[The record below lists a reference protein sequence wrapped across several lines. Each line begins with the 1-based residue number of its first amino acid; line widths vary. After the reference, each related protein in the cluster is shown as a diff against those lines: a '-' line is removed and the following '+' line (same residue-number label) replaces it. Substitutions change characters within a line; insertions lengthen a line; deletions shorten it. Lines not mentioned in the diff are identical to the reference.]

1 MLYGAGMNE
10 PRKSERKMW
19 RISNI
24 VWFLVKAA
32 GAGIISYAT
41 PRLLVSVGV
50 PLDEWI
56 VTVGGSLQLN
66 SEMALWAATVAIG
79 AVLFLGDR
87 FWHHRYR
94 HIHHKELQVETMP
107 EASLQMEVIRG
118 AHSSPEHSAGIGS
131 KAHDLPPRQTVWDAV
146 EDRQQGSFLRHL
158 IDAKSKSVAEA
169 ALKPKRDI
177 PLGHAVAYAC
187 LGTWDRLE
195 ELPKLIKED
204 GLLVEK
210 LREFEQKAGD
220 GDLAV
225 WGKDRDDDGS
235 GWDAIHVL
243 VPTAHWPTH
252 WVQPASLTGRA
263 NTISRPQHDD
273 DGVRFYD
280 LMVDRRQ
287 IARAF
292 PKSAAPS
299 HVSPPPPTQP
309 NASRPRMGTPGAYV
323 WGLDGPQTVVGIE
336 LHNFGSSTA
345 QNVRA
350 RSLCSML
357 PRYPS
362 PPIEFDKSNFLGPC
376 EPGHTQNIRYPF
388 PTPISSAQVSQFDR
402 DGGLSIYL
410 LLEVDYEDESGKRYR
425 REIAYYLDPLA
436 ERHDKGLVM
445 SVCGEANNREVEVT
459 ED

>member
-1 MLYGAGMNE
+1 MTESQKPVAKSRALKILGWLLAGYAAVTNSLTI
-10 PRKSERKMW
+10 KLLDW
-19 RISNI
+19 ISDWSGRWDTFASVADAIKRGILMI
-24 VWFLVKAA
+24 VPQEDLF
-32 GAGIISYAT
+32 
-41 PRLLVSVGV
+41 RVGV
-50 PLDEWI
+50 PVLAM
-56 VTVGGSLQLN
+56 VVGLL
-66 SEMALWAATVAIG
+66 L
-79 AVLFLGDR
+79 LFGVDLR
-87 FWHHRYR
+87 FWRR
-94 HIHHKELQVETMP
+94 KTAELPSPASPQMP
-107 EASLQMEVIRG
+107 EET
-118 AHSSPEHSAGIGS
+118 SPAGIGS
-131 KAHDLPPRQTVWDAV
+131 KAHDLPSRRTVWDAV

-158 IDAKSKSVAEA
+158 IDAKNKSVAEA
-169 ALKPKRDI
+169 ALKPKRDT
-177 PLGHAVAYAC
+177 PLGHAIAYAC
-187 LGTWDRLE
+187 LGTWDRLNG
-195 ELPKLIKED
+195 LPKLIKED
-204 GLLVEK
+204 GLLIEK

-243 VPTAHWPTH
+243 VPQTHWPEH
-252 WVQPASLTGRA
+252 WVQPATLAGRA
-263 NTISRPQHDD
+263 STISRPQHDD

-280 LMVDRRQ
+280 LMVDKRQ

-292 PKSAAPS
+292 PKNTVPS
-299 HVSPPPPTQP
+299 EVDQPPPTER

-323 WGLDGPQTVVGIE
+323 WGLHGPQTIVGVE

-345 QNVRA
+345 HNVRA

-357 PRYPS
+357 PKRPTD
-362 PPIEFDKSNFLGPC
+362 PIPFDKSNNLGPC

-388 PTPISSAQVSQFDR
+388 PMPISSAQIGHFDR

-445 SVCGEANNREVEVT
+445 SVCAEANNREVEVT